1 MGVHV
6 VGNRGFFKPGLGLTR
21 IFLMT
26 LLGLLYDGPASLWA
40 NPTIGDESESHQI
53 WNFDNEMAR
62 THGTP
67 SVRPGSPAGPPVMPH
82 DRGRSCPNPS
92 DGVTIQTLS

>member
-53 WNFDNEMAR
+53 WNFDSEMA
-62 THGTP
+62 GTLP
-67 SVRPGSPAGPPVMPH
+67 QNFVVGTLVDGRPAGEWK
-82 DRGRSCPNPS
+82 
-92 DGVTIQTLS
+92 VTNMKNSGLASWFGSN